1 MPDFDPQRLLSRLR
15 FRHLQLLL
23 ALHEGGSLRAAAGL
37 MHLTQPALSKALG
50 EIEAA
55 FGAPLFI
62 RTARG
67 LEPTPQGETA
77 IRGAAMLLNELAHLG
92 HETAQ
97 QPAVTQLRIGA
108 PPFVAQGYLPEVL
121 SRLIAE
127 HPHVRVQ
134 LQEERVPLLVECLLA
149 GQLDALI
156 TSYPTELPEAAGQ
169 PLRYEKL
176 FDAAF
181 TVIAPAD
188 HPAGHAHTCD
198 WEYLARQRWV
208 LPTRSSMLRRM
219 MEEVFRRES
228 VMSPTPVIES
238 TSPFTNL
245 QLVKAGLGISA
256 VPSASLRAAPASLGV
271 REVRAVPGIST
282 GPVAL
287 IYRGAVAN
295 PRVALLRSTLGLAAS
310 GETPTP

>member
-15 FRHLQLLL
+15 FKHLQLLL
-23 ALHEGGSLRAAAGL
+23 ALREGGSLRAAAGL

-92 HETAQ
+92 QETAQ

-108 PPFVAQGYLPEVL
+108 PPFVAQGHLPEVL

-188 HPAGHAHTCD
+188 HPAGHARTCD

-245 QLVKAGLGISA
+245 QLGITGLGISA
-256 VPSASLRAAPASLGV
+256 VPSASLLVAPASLGV

-310 GETPTP
+310 GETPAP